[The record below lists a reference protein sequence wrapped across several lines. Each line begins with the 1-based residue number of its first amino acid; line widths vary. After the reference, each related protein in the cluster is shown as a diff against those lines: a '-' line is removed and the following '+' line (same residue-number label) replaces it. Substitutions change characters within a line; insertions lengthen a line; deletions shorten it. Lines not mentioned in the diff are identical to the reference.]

1 MQTATFKDLGRAAY
15 HALNVGDVAFNETV
29 ATLMVDDAIVTLEFD
44 EEIDDDCL
52 CVHVQMPGTEK
63 LTQNLDVL
71 RSLLALNM
79 LSGSKTNGV
88 FAMHPGTGQPTYTV
102 QLTDL
107 DQFTSTSLAEILRIL
122 VAQGVGGIG
131 ALRNLV

>member
-1 MQTATFKDLGRAAY
+1 MQTATFKDLGRAAC
-15 HALNVGDVAFNETV
+15 HTLNGGDIAFDETV
-29 ATLMVDDAIVTLEFD
+29 ATLMLDDAIVTLEFD

-88 FAMHPGTGQPTYTV
+88 FAMHPRTV

-107 DQFTSTSLAEILRIL
+107 DQFTSTSLSEILRIL

-131 ALRNLV
+131 ALRNLI